1 MDSKSLL
8 MMALVFLVVF
18 MGLTFLKQKKGTD
31 ASAPVEN
38 AAAQKA
44 PAPTSAVGPEGANQL
59 AAAAVS
65 SGATSGGS
73 AAAAVEAQAVQT
85 VVVENELYKITFSNR
100 GGQVTSWLLKRYKDD
115 TGKPLDLVN
124 AAAKQFGY
132 PLSLYAYDAGLR
144 GKLAQALYVS
154 SGGGGASGETI
165 TAPGELS
172 FRYASGGL
180 VATKTFRFDDSYVI
194 HASWQVTMNGTPI
207 ETMLSWPA
215 GLGDEVTPALYASG
229 QVDYD
234 QTGGVTH
241 MEAKKISGGATVKGP
256 FDWVG
261 VSDLYF
267 AAIFLPDAPQNT
279 SVVTIHESISIPRD
293 AKDPKNSKWDTVPVL
308 GAGIGL
314 RDVGEDNGLMGVRLY
329 TGPKALDVLRTVKAT
344 TPDGKPNGPSLEPLI
359 DFGFWTIISKPL
371 FIWLHWTYDHIV
383 PNWGWAILMLTL
395 IINLILMPLRV
406 TSMKSSLK
414 MQRIQPQV
422 SAIREKYK
430 KFKMGDPRQAD
441 MNKELSE
448 LYKAEG
454 VNMFGGCLPMLIQ
467 LPLLFAFYQMLAKAV
482 DLRQA
487 HWLWLHDLSR
497 PDPMH
502 ILPVFFIASMFLV
515 QYITPAPGMDPA
527 QRRMMAFTMPLIT
540 GVWTW
545 SVASGL
551 ALYWAGSNIVGI
563 TQQLIIN
570 RTSLGQQ
577 MRDIAAKRARR
588 KTGQGKTV
596 TGKNLP
602 VKK

>member
-1 MDSKSLL
+1 L

-18 MGLTFLKQKKGTD
+18 MGLTFLRQKKGSD
-31 ASAPVEN
+31 AASPVEN
-38 AAAQKA
+38 SAAQKA
-44 PAPTSAVGPEGANQL
+44 PAPTSAVGPEGRGQESAGESAVSG
-59 AAAAVS
+59 AAA
-65 SGATSGGS
+65 GKPGH
-73 AAAAVEAQAVQT
+73 AAAEAAVEAAAAQNII
-85 VVVENELYKITFSNR
+85 VENELYKITFTNR
-100 GGQVTSWLLKRYKDD
+100 GGEVTSWILKRYRDD
-115 TGKPLDLVN
+115 TGQPLDLVN
-124 AAAKQFGY
+124 EASKQFGY

-144 GKLAQALYVS
+144 GRLAKALYVPS
-154 SGGGGASGETI
+154 EAGNI

-172 FRYASGGL
+172 FRYATGGL
-180 VATKTFRFDDSYVI
+180 VATKTFKFDDSYVI
-194 HASWQVTMNGTPI
+194 HASWQVTMNGAPI
-207 ETMLSWPA
+207 ETLLSWPA

-229 QVDYD
+229 QVSYD
-234 QTGGVTH
+234 KTGDVTH
-241 MEAKKISGGATVKGP
+241 VDAKKVSGGATVNGP
-256 FDWVG
+256 FDWAG

-267 AAIFLPDAPQNT
+267 AAIFLPDSPQNT
-279 SVVTIHESISIPRD
+279 SVVTIHESMSVPRD
-293 AKDPKNSKWDTVPVL
+293 PKDPKNTKWDTVPVL
-308 GAGIGL
+308 GAGVGP
-314 RDVGEDNGLMGVRLY
+314 RDVTADNGLTGVRLF
-329 TGPKALDVLRTVKAT
+329 TGPKSLDVLRTVKAT
-344 TPDGKPNGPSLEPLI
+344 TPDGKTNGPSLEPLV

-371 FIWLHWTYDHIV
+371 FLWLHWTYDHIV
-383 PNWGWAILMLTL
+383 ANWGWAILLLTL
-395 IINLILMPLRV
+395 IINLIIMPLRV

-422 SAIREKYK
+422 SVIREKYK
-430 KFKMGDPRQAD
+430 KYKMGDPRQAD

-448 LYKAEG
+448 LYKEEG

-467 LPLLFAFYQMLAKAV
+467 LPLLFAFYQMLSKAV

-497 PDPMH
+497 PDPLH

-563 TQQLIIN
+563 AQQLVIN

-588 KTGQGKTV
+588 KTGQGKV
-596 TGKNLP
+596 VPGKVVQGKSLP